1 MIYYVG
7 LGINVFLFLILVTK
21 KGKNL
26 ADTILSVWLSVIAIH
41 TILYIINLQPVTI
54 HNIHWMLSVASAFP
68 LLHGPFLYLYTAAST
83 NQLPSNKKKWMLH
96 FLPALVTIIYLMP
109 IYVLSAE
116 EKMEVYLSKGK
127 GYETANT
134 ILLIL
139 IQLSG
144 LVYVTW
150 SFILLRKHKRNIGE
164 QFSYE
169 ERINLN
175 WLRYLIYGL
184 LVIWV
189 IIIVLKKN
197 SIIFGAGVVFVTLI
211 GFLGIRQVGIFGKNQ
226 VFSPENAGN
235 KAEFEEEKSSP
246 QPRQEI
252 NTEQA
257 KQTAGNILR
266 KKYAN
271 SGLTS
276 EMATALHNRLTQ
288 MMLEEK
294 LYTEPELSLVTLAAR
309 LNVHSNYL
317 SQVINE
323 RENKNF
329 FDYINTLRVEEFKKL
344 IALPANSQYTIMS
357 IAYDCGF
364 NSKSSF
370 NKNFKKVTG
379 QSPSA
384 YMEALS
390 GKE

>member
-1 MIYYVG
+1 MIYYIG
-7 LGINVFLFLILVTK
+7 LGINFFLLLILVAK
-21 KGKNL
+21 KGKTL
-26 ADTILSVWLSVIAIH
+26 ADTILAIWLLVIAIH
-41 TILYIINLQPVTI
+41 TILYVLYLQPTTI
-54 HNIHWMLSVASAFP
+54 HNIHWILSTASAFP

-83 NQLPSNKKKWMLH
+83 NLLPANKKKCWLH
-96 FLPALVTIIYLMP
+96 FLPALVTIVYLMP
-109 IYVLSAE
+109 LYLLSAE
-116 EKMEVYLSKGK
+116 QKMEVYRSGGK

-184 LVIWV
+184 LVIWL
-189 IIIVLKKN
+189 IIIILKKN
-197 SIIFGAGVVFVTLI
+197 SIIFGAGVVFVTLL

-226 VFSPENAGN
+226 AFAPGNNA
-235 KAEFEEEKSSP
+235 ASVEEEKNLSAPP
-246 QPRQEI
+246 QI
-252 NTEQA
+252 SNTDLIKE
-257 KQTAGNILR
+257 TEENILR

-271 SGLTS
+271 SGLTP
-276 EMATALHNRLTQ
+276 EMAATLHNRLTQ
-288 MMLEEK
+288 MMVEEK

-323 RENKNF
+323 REHKSF

-344 IALPANSQYTIMS
+344 IILPANSQYTIMS
-357 IAYDCGF
+357 IAYECGF

-384 YMEALS
+384 YMEELS
-390 GKE
+390 GKA